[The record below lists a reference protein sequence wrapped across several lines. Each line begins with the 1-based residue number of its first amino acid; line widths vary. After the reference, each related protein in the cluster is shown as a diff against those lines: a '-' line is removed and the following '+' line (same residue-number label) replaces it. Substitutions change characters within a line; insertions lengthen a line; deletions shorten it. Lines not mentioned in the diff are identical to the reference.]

1 MVGQYATGTKVG
13 ADRSMAEIERTLMRH
28 DPRHRTS
35 TREGLKEITMA
46 TEEQAIEAKQASY
59 GDARFLDDLPVDQR
73 IEVME
78 IRETWAGAWTR
89 KD

>member
-1 MVGQYATGTKVG
+1 MYAWCFDHGRLHNFPANQKPWCTAFWVPFV
-13 ADRSMAEIERTLMRH
+13 AAVS
-28 DPRHRTS
+28 
-35 TREGLKEITMA
+35 

-59 GDARFLDDLPVDQR
+59 GDARFFNDLPVDQR
-73 IEVME
+73 IKVIE